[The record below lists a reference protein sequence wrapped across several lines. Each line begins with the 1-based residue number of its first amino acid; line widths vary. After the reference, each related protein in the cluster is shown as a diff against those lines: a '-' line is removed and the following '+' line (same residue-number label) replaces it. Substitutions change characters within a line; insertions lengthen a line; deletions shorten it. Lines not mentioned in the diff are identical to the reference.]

1 MEGFFFRSSG
11 FLSTEWGKTGL
22 SPGPAA
28 GSVSRRR
35 GSWIGLRPRLKGHRF
50 DAPAAGNGDF
60 QNPFLFL
67 GRKRN
72 GFCMPKKKRLH
83 GSAAAFM
90 EKARRLTS
98 LRSRCGPAPAVTACV
113 GGTEKRRS
121 PIFPPPDRW
130 TLRGAVPRWFKRQAV
145 RFNPAKVFRAG
156 FHFPPLRRLLS
167 HPHPLRWAA
176 DGSPASPFPTPIPLK
191 RPSTGGRGPKWS
203 PAKRV
208 HLGEEEQGSGPIF
221 RRQAEIE
228 GSGLCDDDSPS
239 YWKYPPGLF
248 YSNVCKHRRLTPSR
262 RRCRESRC
270 AAAKVEPWA
279 QQQSIFAG

>member
-1 MEGFFFRSSG
+1 MA
-11 FLSTEWGKTGL
+11 
-22 SPGPAA
+22 SPQAA
-28 GSVSRRR
+28 HPSRPPLGNSRPLRCGSFPIRTRFA
-35 GSWIGLRPRLKGHRF
+35 GLR
-50 DAPAAGNGDF
+50 
-60 QNPFLFL
+60 
-67 GRKRN
+67 
-72 GFCMPKKKRLH
+72 
-83 GSAAAFM
+83 
-90 EKARRLTS
+90 T
-98 LRSRCGPAPAVTACV
+98 GPLL
-113 GGTEKRRS
+113 
-121 PIFPPPDRW
+121 PPS
-130 TLRGAVPRWFKRQAV
+130 Q
-145 RFNPAKVFRAG
+145 
-156 FHFPPLRRLLS
+156 
-167 HPHPLRWAA
+167 HP
-176 DGSPASPFPTPIPLK
+176 SPLK
-191 RPSTGGRGPKWS
+191 RPSTGERGPKWS